1 MFVFHSVA
9 FQCVSQE
16 CCCVSLQ
23 FHKKLLVWHWCDTWA
38 KHGMRWII
46 RRGQQFCGRTN
57 TSYVSDVWGYNLHI
71 QALVCM
77 CKGNAETLFLFCVG
91 KTVTLDKQDK
101 TSNPLKNYWKCCW
114 YSMHGGK
121 EKSQQSSVRK
131 VGVYSKWKNWS
142 FIYRRDT
149 AVLWLCILVYW
160 VYACTALWLQWRQ
173 CNSFEWGFS
182 AGKRMGI
189 WCTFSF
195 CFSWRCFFFLR
206 GSYVPI
212 HPSIFSE
219 HCLVFCKIFVPFAM
233 MFAQSKNDKP
243 QGQSRKKTFFF
254 LGMCSLTERTDLF
267 EGFHQLQQ
275 NQKLDEAQE

>member
-1 MFVFHSVA
+1 MRWVSSSNMLNRVFRKSIIGFQRMFVFHSVA

-57 TSYVSDVWGYNLHI
+57 TSYVSDVCGYNLHI

-101 TSNPLKNYWKCCW
+101 TSNPFKNYWKCCW
-114 YSMHGGK
+114 HSMHGGK
-121 EKSQQSSVRK
+121 EKSQQSCGRK
-131 VGVYSKWKNWS
+131 AGVYSKWKNWS

-149 AVLWLCILVYW
+149 AVGCVRNCCAEKNAIVHSSIPST
-160 VYACTALWLQWRQ
+160 CTAL
-173 CNSFEWGFS
+173 
-182 AGKRMGI
+182 
-189 WCTFSF
+189 
-195 CFSWRCFFFLR
+195 
-206 GSYVPI
+206 
-212 HPSIFSE
+212 
-219 HCLVFCKIFVPFAM
+219 
-233 MFAQSKNDKP
+233 
-243 QGQSRKKTFFF
+243 
-254 LGMCSLTERTDLF
+254 
-267 EGFHQLQQ
+267 QL
-275 NQKLDEAQE
+275 